1 MSEGHTL
8 GRDPANYREVADRL
22 RTLARQV
29 RFDTGRVKPKL
40 HALADGFDRL
50 ADRLEREMTRT
61 RFP

>member
-29 RFDTGRVKPKL
+29 RFDTGRVNQL

-50 ADRLEREMTRT
+50 ADRLEREIAGH
-61 RFP
+61 